1 MNLATS
7 SRHTRAVS
15 TIVMATQKAT
25 CCPVLVPRKPLVT
38 MTGSCAALT
47 WIKAGHMARWGSA
60 YHLPWVR
67 PNIVHVIA
75 ILTRIQW
82 RKSSLETGGGRSPI
96 IQGPL
101 SQRSREEL
109 EDKGTARSDR

>member
-38 MTGSCAALT
+38 VTGSCAALT
-47 WIKAGHMARWGSA
+47 
-60 YHLPWVR
+60 
-67 PNIVHVIA
+67 
-75 ILTRIQW
+75 
-82 RKSSLETGGGRSPI
+82 
-96 IQGPL
+96 
-101 SQRSREEL
+101 
-109 EDKGTARSDR
+109 